1 MFSSVTRIILAAV
14 ISTLVLAGG
23 AAADQWHISR
33 SSGAVW
39 VGSDTAQL
47 VSLGPT
53 TDVPGG
59 ATVMTGEGARLF
71 LVRGT
76 QTMLVGPNTV
86 VTLPDSDSNGIT
98 TILEQA
104 GEITFDVDRQKVKH
118 FAVET
123 PYLAAV
129 VKGTNFN
136 IRVDGE
142 GGAVAVN
149 RGLVEVHDLVTGDI
163 VDTPVGQMA
172 QVSGQ
177 NGQLTISGSGPRPN
191 IRPGNPR
198 APLVKGL
205 SREAVH
211 TLQVAALEKQADPTP
226 GLTPVTAAP
235 RNDSA
240 VAVVAAAGSG
250 GSGGDD
256 SGGNASSGSGG
267 AHLDAVLTPLS
278 PSAHKATRNFFD
290 TWFRTEDGEGLSPQ
304 ALASLF
310 GLSIALAFG
319 LAYFKGKFG

>member
-1 MFSSVTRIILAAV
+1 MFSSSIRITFATVVAILLLTGA
-14 ISTLVLAGG
+14 

-33 SSGAVW
+33 SSGPVW
-39 VGSDTAQL
+39 VGSDIAQL
-47 VSLGPT
+47 VSLGPA

-71 LVRGT
+71 LVRGE

-86 VTLPDSDSNGIT
+86 VTLPDGDSKGIT

-104 GEITFDVDRQKVKH
+104 GEVTFDVDRQKVKH
-118 FAVET
+118 FVVET

-129 VKGTNFN
+129 VKGTNFTVH
-136 IRVDGE
+136 VDDE

-149 RGLVEVHDLVTGDI
+149 RGLVEVQDLATGDI

-177 NGQLTISGSGPRPN
+177 NGRLTVSGSGPRAV
-191 IRPGNPR
+191 IRSGSPR
-198 APLVKGL
+198 APLVKSL
-205 SREAVH
+205 SRGAVH
-211 TLQVAALEKQADPTP
+211 TLQTAALDMSGDLRP

-256 SGGNASSGSGG
+256 SGGNASGGSGG
-267 AHLDAVLTPLS
+267 GHTDAVLTPPR
-278 PSAHKATRNFFD
+278 PSAGVAERSFFSK
-290 TWFRTEDGEGLSPQ
+290 WFGAEGGEGISPQ